1 MSKKPLDH
9 KTRKMIYNLIVARP
23 GVTYKFIKKTLE
35 LTHGTLR
42 YHLNFLERNDK
53 IKSKLEHRNKCYYP
67 IERFGFRIRP
77 ELSEEMTYKLTEKE
91 EMIIGIIRRNPGITQ
106 KNLISKTKSLKM
118 TVVYNIKKLLDL
130 GIIRKQRGGRNIHYY
145 IITDEQLKEEIILRL
160 ATKLLKNEI
169 DEQTFLKVKRKLEEE
184 ED

>member
-9 KTRKMIYNLIVARP
+9 ETRKMIYNIIIARP
-23 GVTYKFIKKTLE
+23 GVTYKFIKNSLD

-53 IKSKLEHRNKCYYP
+53 IKSKLEHRNRCYYP
-67 IERFGFRIRP
+67 VERLGFGIRP
-77 ELSEEMTYKLTEKE
+77 ELSEERTYKLNEKE

-106 KNLISKTKSLKM
+106 KNLISKTKLFKM
-118 TVVYNIKKLLDL
+118 TVIYNLKKLLDL
-130 GIIRKQRGGRNIHYY
+130 GIIRKKRGGRNIHYY
-145 IITDEQLKEEIILRL
+145 IITEDQLKEEIILRL

-169 DEQTFLKVKRKLEEE
+169 DEETFLTVKRKLEEE